1 MNESRSLSMPEER
14 IELLSVDLLDQFRD
28 LVGSFRS
35 LAKRLKI
42 DLGWHY
48 LLDFVWIASHLRV
61 IENKRIMDAGAGTGV
76 MQWWLAEQ
84 GCNVVSVDRTSR
96 ADLSFRFRLA
106 FRVKGLKDGHLKPSG
121 KILRDRLFDKSDHLL
136 NRLVG
141 AGRAAAAIAIGGLTP
156 RAKGE
161 VLIFNMDLARLTELP
176 DASFDYIVSVSSLEH
191 NPLNVLQV
199 IMEELM
205 RVLKPGG
212 YLLATLGAS
221 SEEDW
226 FHEPS
231 RGWCFTEATLRQS
244 FDLPTNTPSN
254 FNLYHKLF
262 KSLRDCDELRDSLS
276 PFYFRSGDNGMPW
289 GVWDPKYMPV
299 GVMKVK
305 H

>member
-1 MNESRSLSMPEER
+1 
-14 IELLSVDLLDQFRD
+14 
-28 LVGSFRS
+28 
-35 LAKRLKI
+35 
-42 DLGWHY
+42 
-48 LLDFVWIASHLRV
+48 
-61 IENKRIMDAGAGTGV
+61 
-76 MQWWLAEQ
+76 
-84 GCNVVSVDRTSR
+84 
-96 ADLSFRFRLA
+96 
-106 FRVKGLKDGHLKPSG
+106 VKGLKDGHLIPSG

-156 RAKGE
+156 KAKGE
-161 VLIFNMDLARLTELP
+161 VVIFNMDLARLTELP

-191 NPLNVLQV
+191 NPSNVLQV
-199 IMEELM
+199 IVEELM

-231 RGWCFTEATLRQS
+231 RGWCFTETTLRQS
-244 FDLPTNTPSN
+244 FDLHTNTPSN